1 LGGESCDVLDLRS
14 CKEVE
19 RNNCEINES
28 QHFPGEAEE
37 NQRRLREKI
46 LLLGTDKNPKSPA
59 HEIRLQT
66 ARMRLAMELY

>member
-1 LGGESCDVLDLRS
+1 MVNPAVIGDLRS

-37 NQRRLREKI
+37 NHRNLSEKI
-46 LLLGTDKNPKSPA
+46 LVMERDLNPKHPA
-59 HEIRLQT
+59 HEIRLLA
-66 ARMRLAMELY
+66 ARM